1 MLVTKL
7 YWWHNSKS
15 CHQYRRLISCKNGTN
30 YLVIFHSRRLK
41 NCWKVIWFKL
51 CLHAIQATT
60 RLLSI
65 SKSENGTRQNIQCIK
80 YFELLSLFKKFC
92 YSGWKKQVGLSIYC
106 SFSDAVQINGI
117 KLLGNA
123 SEASMEH
130 LKAME
135 RRAINFWGEAT
146 GKTIPLRLKKVCMY
160 NVRILKPLR

>member
-1 MLVTKL
+1 MPARDPSDNTVIIYLQIGKWDPTK
-7 YWWHNSKS
+7 YSM
-15 CHQYRRLISCKNGTN
+15 HQVFRSVVFVQEILLLRL
-30 YLVIFHSRRLK
+30 
-41 NCWKVIWFKL
+41 
-51 CLHAIQATT
+51 
-60 RLLSI
+60 
-65 SKSENGTRQNIQCIK
+65 E
-80 YFELLSLFKKFC
+80 KKH
-92 YSGWKKQVGLSIYC
+92 VGFSIYC

-160 NVRILKPLR
+160 NVRMLKPLW

>member
-1 MLVTKL
+1 MGPDKIF
-7 YWWHNSKS
+7 NAS
-15 CHQYRRLISCKNGTN
+15 C
-30 YLVIFHSRRLK
+30 
-41 NCWKVIWFKL
+41 
-51 CLHAIQATT
+51 
-60 RLLSI
+60 I
-65 SKSENGTRQNIQCIK
+65 SKCCLCARNFATQVG
-80 YFELLSLFKKFC
+80 KKH
-92 YSGWKKQVGLSIYC
+92 VGLSIYC

-160 NVRILKPLR
+160 NVSMLKLHR